1 MNKIYKI
8 FKTYVDVS
16 DIKVIDSEVH
26 FEVKRDSNTDYIIN
40 IDKEKYVIFSTD
52 QSEYGEEYEKIL
64 GVIERYSR
72 KRFFLRTELTVSE
85 NEIVDMGEKRLKII
99 RDNILTNV
107 NKEVEKLINYW
118 KAYIE
123 QDSSGYVIWSLEY
136 PRRDL

>member
-8 FKTYVDVS
+8 FKTYIDVS

-40 IDKEKYVIFSTD
+40 IDKEKYIIFSTD

-64 GVIERYSR
+64 GVIECYSR

-99 RDNILTNV
+99 RDNILNNC

-118 KAYIE
+118 KAYVE
-123 QDSSGYVIWSLEY
+123 QDSNGYVI
-136 PRRDL
+136 